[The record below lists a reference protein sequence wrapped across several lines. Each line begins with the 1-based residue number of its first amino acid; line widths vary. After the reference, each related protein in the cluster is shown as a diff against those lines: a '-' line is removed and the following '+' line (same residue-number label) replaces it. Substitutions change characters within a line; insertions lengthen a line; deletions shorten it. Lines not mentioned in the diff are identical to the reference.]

1 MRVPAK
7 RPYETSWEQKTFWVF
22 LFGTMLLIA
31 FIGNC
36 TVTWIVLGKEK
47 QTQKHPIHSFIYY
60 IVVVSVVK
68 QHNGYHQCR
77 DVGRQIHCTSTDTV
91 SIRFPSETKC
101 IIGLLL
107 FRKFRAWNLRI
118 FLFSIHIGC
127 LINSHA
133 SSHPP
138 SALNNQFEQKENR
151 FVAIYT
157 KNGSTAICDS
167 IYLFLIQFNVQ
178 CRERTSLKVKKKK
191 EKTKMKGHQVV
202 AIEHRVVIIHSN
214 DLWTAFIFCFYQFT
228 QDEHYKLSAP
238 HTTQ

>member
-60 IVVVSVVK
+60 YVVVVVSVVK

-107 FRKFRAWNLRI
+107 FLRFRAWNLRI

-138 SALNNQFEQKENR
+138 PALNNQF
-151 FVAIYT
+151 
-157 KNGSTAICDS
+157 
-167 IYLFLIQFNVQ
+167 
-178 CRERTSLKVKKKK
+178 KKK
-191 EKTKMKGHQVV
+191 
-202 AIEHRVVIIHSN
+202 I
-214 DLWTAFIFCFYQFT
+214 DLWPYTRKMVPPRYAIRFICF
-228 QDEHYKLSAP
+228 
-238 HTTQ
+238 